1 MEFIA
6 YGMANMLGCFFSG
19 MIVSGS
25 FSRSALKYEMNA
37 CTQIASAVQALIC
50 LLCLLFLMPLL
61 SPLPKC
67 VLASV
72 VTISVYRL
80 IKNGINEFKFLLN
93 VSRIELIEFLV
104 ALIIPLCV
112 GLELG
117 ILISIGSSIIVNLV
131 KLQNENE
138 YVEENEFEDTVKIPN
153 ITIIEMKAELSFTNN
168 NRLVDKL
175 RQLLS
180 DGHKYIIVSLNLT
193 SFIDTTSIRQIVTI
207 FEDAKGSYICLS
219 QCRPNVNKLISRYEK
234 DVNEFPKNI
243 KTFIST
249 YDAVKY
255 LQSIINNDDS
265 DNDDD
270 DDNMDINNTKPQKQ
284 QNTANKLPEYSTTE
298 TTKNGLAENEHF
310 QIKLPELA
318 EDSNGEE
325 TSDGEISH
333 SDNDEQ

>member
-1 MEFIA
+1 MIKYHTKKEPVKPLQLASIKVSPNMEFIA

-37 CTQIASAVQALIC
+37 CTQIASAVQAFIC

-67 VLASV
+67 VLAAV

-104 ALIIPLCV
+104 ALISPLCV

-117 ILISIGSSIIVNLV
+117 ILISIGSSIIVNLLRHSFTSIINLA
-131 KLQNENE
+131 KLQNEDE
-138 YVEENEFEDTVKIPN
+138 YVDENEFEETIKIPN
-153 ITIIEMKAELSFTNN
+153 IRIIEMKAELSFTNN

-180 DGHKYIIVSLNLT
+180 DGNKYIIVSLNLT

-207 FEDAKGSYICLS
+207 FEDAKGSYICFS
-219 QCRPNVNKLISRYEK
+219 QCRPNVDKLIKRYEK
-234 DVNEFPKNI
+234 DVAEFPKNI

-249 YDAVKY
+249 NDAVNY
-255 LQSIINNDDS
+255 LQTIINDDIN
-265 DNDDD
+265 DNDNNDV
-270 DDNMDINNTKPQKQ
+270 DININSNITPQKQ
-284 QNTANKLPEYSTTE
+284 QNNHNT
-298 TTKNGLAENEHF
+298 
-310 QIKLPELA
+310 
-318 EDSNGEE
+318 
-325 TSDGEISH
+325 
-333 SDNDEQ
+333 